1 MKTYVLLLRGINVG
15 GKNKIPMAELKGL
28 LEELGFKDV
37 VTYIQS
43 GNVVLR
49 SALGAKALSAKIE
62 KSLPK
67 RFKLDSSLIKI
78 LALERSTFKKVV
90 AQAPKEFGTD
100 EGNYRYYV
108 LFFMGTRTS
117 KAMKEIEVRP
127 GVDQAWQGDAAI
139 YYRLPSLTSPNA
151 TKSYLNKVVQKP
163 IYAALT
169 MRNWKTTTKLLEILE
184 GYKTK

>member
-1 MKTYVLLLRGINVG
+1 MKTYVILLRGINVG
-15 GKNKIPMAELKGL
+15 GKNKIPMAELKL
-28 LEELGFKDV
+28 FLEEQGFKDV

-49 SALGAKALSAKIE
+49 SDLGAKTLSVKIE

-78 LALERSTFKKVV
+78 LALDRNRFKKVV
-90 AQAPKEFGTD
+90 AQAPKEFGKD
-100 EGNYRYYV
+100 DSNYRYYV

-117 KAMKEIEVRP
+117 KAIKEIEVRP

-163 IYAALT
+163 IYAAMT
-169 MRNWKTTTKLLEILE
+169 MRNWKTTSKLLEILE
-184 GYKTK
+184 RHKA